1 MSFSAVVHPNTGRG
15 TQVWHTFNNTVYK
28 NTNPLI
34 ACLNTQTWL
43 TDLKSTSVNPLRV
56 FRVFYCSMFAPCQC
70 GRAVLCVSSIK
81 LEKLVGRGEALLLQ
95 THYTHTRMEASFLFF
110 FFSSFPFWTNTLQDC
125 NSFLSDHVIAQVRK
139 VWLILHSN
147 SAGSFF
153 PFSCFYFCVLVSI
166 LEGGLY
172 K

>member
-28 NTNPLI
+28 NTNPLK

-43 TDLKSTSVNPLRV
+43 TDLRSTSVNPLRV

-110 FFSSFPFWTNTLQDC
+110 FFLPFLFEPTHSKTATHSSAITWSRRYERCD
-125 NSFLSDHVIAQVRK
+125 SFYIQ
-139 VWLILHSN
+139 ILRG
-147 SAGSFF
+147 AFF
-153 PFSCFYFCVLVSI
+153 PFPVFISVSW
-166 LEGGLY
+166 Y
-172 K
+172 RY